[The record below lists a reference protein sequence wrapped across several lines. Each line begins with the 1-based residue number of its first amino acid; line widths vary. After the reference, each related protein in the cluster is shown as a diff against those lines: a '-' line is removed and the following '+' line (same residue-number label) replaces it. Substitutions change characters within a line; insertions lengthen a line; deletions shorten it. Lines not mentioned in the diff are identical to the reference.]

1 MSPVRFKD
9 EAGKPYRPSNGT
21 EGEIFME
28 KWCERCM
35 LDTEDNPCEI
45 LTSTLAFEI
54 DDPEYPKEWR
64 YDFDGRPMCTKFM
77 AKP

>member
-1 MSPVRFKD
+1 MSPVQFKD
-9 EAGKPYRPSNGT
+9 QAGKPYRPSNGT

-45 LTSTLAFEI
+45 LTCALCFDI
-54 DDPEYPKEWR
+54 DESDYPKEWR
-64 YDFDGRPMCTKFM
+64 YDYAGRPMCTAFVE
-77 AKP
+77 KP